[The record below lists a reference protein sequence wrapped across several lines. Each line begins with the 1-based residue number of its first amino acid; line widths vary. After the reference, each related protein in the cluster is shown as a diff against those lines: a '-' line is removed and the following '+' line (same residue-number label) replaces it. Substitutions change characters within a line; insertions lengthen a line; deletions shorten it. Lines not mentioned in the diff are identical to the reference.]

1 MDDAVRVAVRQGIAS
16 LNQQV
21 HGAGTQTLNWDVK
34 DGNWSVV
41 VMNADG
47 SKGVN
52 TRVSAGASLP
62 WLDELELAAW
72 ISAALLGVLGGT
84 LLAGGLGRGTMR

>member
-1 MDDAVRVAVRQGIAS
+1 
-16 LNQQV
+16 
-21 HGAGTQTLNWDVK
+21 
-34 DGNWSVV
+34 
-41 VMNADG
+41 MNADG
-47 SKGVN
+47 SQGVA

-72 ISAALLGVLGGT
+72 IAAALLAVLGGT